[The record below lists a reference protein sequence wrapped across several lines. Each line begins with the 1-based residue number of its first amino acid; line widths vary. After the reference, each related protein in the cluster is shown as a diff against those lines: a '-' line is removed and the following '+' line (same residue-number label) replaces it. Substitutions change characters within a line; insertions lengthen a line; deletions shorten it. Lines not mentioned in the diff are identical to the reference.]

1 MLNISTFYKRNKARF
16 QSTFDEQISSR
27 IYTDN
32 ILDGKTIKHVIQ
44 EVIRASFNNKFFASE
59 AFKRTVFD
67 FEYATNFI
75 TLLCTINNLYIHP
88 YNMNAIHLSNGY
100 DVYIIPKKKY
110 IKDTVL
116 LVDKSLVLAGG
127 ILKDNTII
135 WDRKIRL
142 DKVCFMY
149 IDIEKHPEVYTN
161 EIMANVILNNLR

>member
-1 MLNISTFYKRNKARF
+1 MEHTKIYAWENRVRRQFFGGGAVVVKPKIPCQKACGM
-16 QSTFDEQISSR
+16 SS
-27 IYTDN
+27 
-32 ILDGKTIKHVIQ
+32 
-44 EVIRASFNNKFFASE
+44 
-59 AFKRTVFD
+59 
-67 FEYATNFI
+67 
-75 TLLCTINNLYIHP
+75 TINNLYIHP

-100 DVYIIPKKKY
+100 DVYIIPKKNY
-110 IKDTVL
+110 IKNTVL

-135 WDRKIRL
+135 WNRKIRL